1 MKKVIT
7 VITLAL
13 MLFGPAYAN
22 KSGKGELKL
31 SKKIMTWVMM
41 YMYGAGNPKYSGDEK
56 KKNNP
61 MVMAIS
67 ENGRYSYYY
76 YCAYPSCTDG
86 NEPFKAIKRCE
97 KRSGG
102 NPCYIFAKKR
112 KIVWDNGSP
121 RKERKIKR
129 TLLKDPYSVAKKLQ
143 DLGFYDGDISE
154 LPGINYE
161 TGQKE

>member
-1 MKKVIT
+1 MKKI
-7 VITLAL
+7 IASLILAV
-13 MLFGPAYAN
+13 MLFGPAQAN

-31 SKKIMTWVMM
+31 SKQMMTQVMM

-56 KKNNP
+56 KKHHP

-67 ENGRYSYYY
+67 KGGRFSSYYY
-76 YCAYPSCTDG
+76 CPYPTCEDG
-86 NEPFKAIKRCE
+86 NEAYKAIQKCE

-102 NPCYIFAKKR
+102 NTCYIFARKR

-121 RKERKIKR
+121 RKERKIKKN
-129 TLLKDPYSVAKKLQ
+129 LLKDPYSVAKKIQ

-154 LPGINYE
+154 LPGIDYK